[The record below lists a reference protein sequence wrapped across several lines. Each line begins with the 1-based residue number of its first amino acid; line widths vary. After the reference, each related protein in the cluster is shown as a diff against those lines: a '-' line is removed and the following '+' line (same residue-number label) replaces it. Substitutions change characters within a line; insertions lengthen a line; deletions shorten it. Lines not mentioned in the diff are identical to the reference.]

1 MSQDK
6 LILHFSLGVG
16 TPVSLKLDTKW
27 LFSSGKL
34 SSSILKIISLSS
46 EMKQDIKNLN
56 KLL

>member
-46 EMKQDIKNLN
+46 DMKQDIKNLN